1 MLIFAKNPYRKD
13 WRGFKTF
20 VYLMTRLLTQIL
32 AAGGLLPKMVLILVL
47 LALRGLLAGSIAVT
61 CVALV
66 LFQMLVDKGYRSNLF
81 ARESDKQKLLNGN
94 GS

>member
-20 VYLMTRLLTQIL
+20 VYLITRLLTQIL
-32 AAGGLLPKMVLILVL
+32 AAGGLLLKMVSILVL
-47 LALRGLLAGSIAVT
+47 LVLRVPLAGTIAVT

-66 LFQMLVDKGYRSNLF
+66 LCQMLADRGYRSNLF

-94 GS
+94 G